1 MGGAWT
7 RANRTVPSPDPP
19 YVDAGL
25 EAYQR
30 GLRD

>member
-7 RANRTVPSPDPP
+7 RANRAVPRPDPP
-19 YVDAGL
+19 NVDDGL